1 MRKLNT
7 MAHIIIQEQENRM
20 VRIDIEGEEK
30 VLASI
35 IASAIMKD
43 PHFGILVL
51 SALAVIAEEQTK
63 FPDIN
68 PN

>member
-1 MRKLNT
+1 

-51 SALAVIAEEQTK
+51 SALAVISEEQTK

>member
-7 MAHIIIQEQENRM
+7 MAHIIIQEEANRK

-35 IASAIMKD
+35 IASAIIND
-43 PHFGILVL
+43 PHFGIR
-51 SALAVIAEEQTK
+51 AVGTCCNRRRANQI
-63 FPDIN
+63 P
-68 PN
+68 